1 MGLYLFFASFVIFA
15 GLFWGLKLYTHFS
28 PTSFLQHQ
36 EKTIF
41 NVLGASCLV
50 GGTLL
55 SVFSPV
61 FPIFLFVT
69 VSGFVGLGLE
79 YFSLSKIW
87 KNIFCCLISLGG
99 FLILYKLDI
108 DISLILS
115 PSFLLTYLGVC
126 VLAIAASPIS
136 KKWKLI
142 FSFLLCL
149 GGSFLLVQN
158 SIVMPLFMAL
168 AWFGLWSL
176 FVWFD
181 RFPFV
186 SFLTSVS
193 WVVALFSIGLV
204 IQTVPYFALYSVSL
218 IGAIVIAIGYFQL
231 SQKQLVLGRLT
242 ASLVGF
248 IFGAIWSYFLITG
261 AVFQVATA
269 FGYYLFEGVV
279 LGIAFYTH
287 RPLQTYLTGML
298 ARPDLAPK
306 SVKVVFS
313 HLLIL
318 SFLSAMTLHL
328 KWSVSPILIFPL
340 GIILVDLYLRLNALI
355 HPQPT
360 WGELL
365 KNAKESFSLLS
376 KKTQKKSSSPKD
388 TCPKKTQKKRKSS
401 K

>member
-28 PTSFLQHQ
+28 PTAFLQHQ
-36 EKTIF
+36 EKTIV

-69 VSGFVGLGLE
+69 VSALVGLGLE
-79 YFSLSKIW
+79 YFSLQ
-87 KNIFCCLISLGG
+87 
-99 FLILYKLDI
+99 
-108 DISLILS
+108 
-115 PSFLLTYLGVC
+115 
-126 VLAIAASPIS
+126 

-158 SIVMPLFMAL
+158 SIITPFFMAL
-168 AWFGLWSL
+168 AWFGLWRL

-181 RFPFV
+181 HFPFV

-204 IQTVPYFALYSVSL
+204 MQNVPYFVLYSVSL

-231 SQKQLVLGRLT
+231 SQKQLVLGRLM
-242 ASLVGF
+242 ASLAGF

-306 SVKVVFS
+306 SVKVIFS

-328 KWSVSPILIFPL
+328 KWTVSPILIFAL

-365 KNAKESFSLLS
+365 KNAKESFSLLP

-388 TCPKKTQKKRKSS
+388 TSPKKTQKKRKSS